1 MVLENRI
8 AEVGRSKSNAP
19 LSIILLPT
27 SFLLRATTMMQRRP
41 LSEAY
46 AAANCDQTKCQDECE
61 TAKRRAAEVAVA
73 IDGLADRAAQVL
85 GCTPSTV
92 RTQVVMLS
100 AINGTVRQGC
110 VERVCAVANA
120 YKHAVL
126 DERRHP
132 IRSDADVL
140 VVGAGYGID
149 GYGLGKYGGIEVLVH
164 QTNGEQRKFLADVPY
179 AIAGWFSFLKQHGA
193 PLPADRFTVC
203 GLQVN

>member
-1 MVLENRI
+1 MLKPTVDHLI
-8 AEVGRSKSNAP
+8 AYVIPASRDYNDAEGA
-19 LSIILLPT
+19 LS
-27 SFLLRATTMMQRRP
+27 A
-41 LSEAY
+41 AY

-92 RTQVVMLS
+92 RTAMLS
-100 AINGTVRQGC
+100 AINGTVRPGC

-126 DERRHP
+126 SDPKHP

-149 GYGLGKYGGIEVLVH
+149 GWGMGKFGGIEVMVH
-164 QTNGEQRKFLADVPY
+164 QIDGQQRKFLADVPY
-179 AIAGWFSFLKQHGA
+179 TVAGWFAFLKQQGA
-193 PLPADRFTVC
+193 PLPTDTFTVC
-203 GLQVN
+203 GLPVN